1 MSKSVS
7 FMVFLVVVLLIS
19 AVGYEV
25 YCRANG
31 IRYNQVQSK
40 DEDVSIKNVDD
51 VIDYESDNS
60 VFYTN
65 PNSDINLSD
74 LNLCLE
80 IISNIENEEY
90 KKCLSENYSYDNVFG
105 WSDKN
110 ELTYINLQN
119 ANLVIDELVIENIDS
134 LESIKIKDNIV
145 YKVFVKGCPKLKEI
159 DVTNNQMKELYVI
172 GMEHKIDLY
181 CSNNQFTQEMK
192 EQIEKYAI
200 YLRSDWKE
208 DWSEQKFPITTYSQK
223 ELDALEKIASDNL
236 GMDFDR
242 ENPANLGGVTWSCDD
257 SGEGTVIGLD
267 FREKQLVGSLDLS
280 AFTNLRDVECSATEV
295 EEVILPEGI
304 VKICDG
310 GFLSCTKLKNIVLP
324 KSVKYVGEYGFAY
337 CDQLDTVTALG
348 DNVRFYRGALSFEN
362 KQVTICYY
370 KDTHVK
376 VEPEGYFD
384 QPIFEIIDKP

>member
-1 MSKSVS
+1 M
-7 FMVFLVVVLLIS
+7 
-19 AVGYEV
+19 
-25 YCRANG
+25 
-31 IRYNQVQSK
+31 
-40 DEDVSIKNVDD
+40 
-51 VIDYESDNS
+51 
-60 VFYTN
+60 
-65 PNSDINLSD
+65 
-74 LNLCLE
+74 
-80 IISNIENEEY
+80 
-90 KKCLSENYSYDNVFG
+90 
-105 WSDKN
+105 
-110 ELTYINLQN
+110 TYINLQN

-192 EQIEKYAI
+192 EQIGKYAI

-370 KDTHVK
+370 KDAHVK